1 MNMSGMG
8 RVNPR
13 QMKQA
18 MRKMGIRNTELKDV
32 YEVVI
37 RMPNEELV
45 FEYPDVSIME
55 VQGSKTYQIS
65 GEPESRPV
73 GSVDESTGDVI
84 PAEDIELVMSQTGC
98 DKDTAVNALLETG
111 GQPAEA
117 IIKIMTS

>member
-1 MNMSGMG
+1 M

-18 MRKMGIRNTELKDV
+18 MKKMGIRNTELKDV
-32 YEVVI
+32 IEVII
-37 RMPNEELV
+37 RMPDEELV
-45 FEYPDVSIME
+45 FKYPEVSMME

-65 GEPESRPV
+65 GEPEKV
-73 GSVDESTGDVI
+73 TTGEIDENTGSVI

-98 DKDTAVNALLETG
+98 SKETAVSALQECG

-117 IIKIMTS
+117 IIKIISS

>member
-1 MNMSGMG
+1 MSGMG
-8 RVNPR
+8 RMNPR

-18 MRKMGIRNTELKDV
+18 MKKMGIRNTELKDV
-32 YEVVI
+32 SEVII

-45 FEYPDVSIME
+45 FKYPEVSLME
-55 VQGSKTYQIS
+55 VQGTKTYQIT
-65 GEPESRPV
+65 GEPESRPL
-73 GSVDESTGDVI
+73 GAVDEESGEVI

-98 DKDTAVNALLETG
+98 SKEDAVNALRECN

>member
-1 MNMSGMG
+1 MSGMG
-8 RVNPR
+8 RINPR

-18 MRKMGIRNTELKDV
+18 MKKMGIRNTELKDV
-32 YEVVI
+32 MEVII

-45 FEYPDVSIME
+45 FDHPEVNLME

-65 GEPESRPV
+65 GEPESRFT
-73 GSVDESTGDVI
+73 GETDESGEII

-98 DKDTAVNALLETG
+98 DRETALNALQECS

>member
-1 MNMSGMG
+1 MSGMG
-8 RVNPR
+8 KINPR

-18 MRKMGIRNTELKDV
+18 MKKMGIRNTDLKDV
-32 YEVVI
+32 SEVVI

-45 FEYPDVSIME
+45 FKYPEVSIME
-55 VQGSKTYQIS
+55 VQGTKTYQIS

-73 GSVDESTGDVI
+73 GSVDESTGEVI

-98 DKDTAVNALLETG
+98 DKETAVNALQAVG

>member
-1 MNMSGMG
+1 MSGMG
-8 RVNPR
+8 RINPR

-18 MRKMGIRNTELKDV
+18 MKKMGIRNTELNDV
-32 YEVVI
+32 TEVII

-45 FEYPDVSIME
+45 FTRPEVSIME
-55 VQGSKTYQIS
+55 VQGNKTYQIS

-73 GSVDESTGDVI
+73 GTVDEDTGEVI

-98 DKDTAVNALLETG
+98 DKPTAINALQECG

-117 IIKIMTS
+117 IIKIMTA

>member
-1 MNMSGMG
+1 MSGMG
-8 RVNPR
+8 RINPR

-18 MRKMGIRNTELKDV
+18 MKKMGIRNTELKDV
-32 YEVVI
+32 IEVII

-45 FEYPDVSIME
+45 FKNPEVGVME

-65 GEPESRPV
+65 GEPESVPV
-73 GSVDESTGDVI
+73 GEIDEVTGDVI

-98 DKDTAVNALLETG
+98 DKETAVSALQECG

>member
-1 MNMSGMG
+1 MSGMG
-8 RVNPR
+8 RINPR

-32 YEVVI
+32 SEVII

-45 FEYPDVSIME
+45 FKYPEITVME
-55 VQGSKTYQIS
+55 VQGSRSYQIV
-65 GEPESRPV
+65 GEPESRPL
-73 GSVDESTGDVI
+73 GAVDDSGAVI

-98 DKDTAVNALLETG
+98 TKENAVKALQECA

>member
-1 MNMSGMG
+1 MSGMG
-8 RVNPR
+8 RINPR

-18 MRKMGIRNTELKDV
+18 MKKMGIRNTELKDV
-32 YEVVI
+32 FEVVI

-45 FEYPDVSIME
+45 FKYPEVAVME

-65 GEPESRPV
+65 GEPENVKV
-73 GSVDESTGDVI
+73 GEIDESTGDVI

-98 DKDTAVNALLETG
+98 SKEDAVNALQECG

>member
-1 MNMSGMG
+1 MG
-8 RVNPR
+8 RINPR

-18 MRKMGIRNTELKDV
+18 MKKMGIRNTELKDV
-32 YEVVI
+32 TEIII

-45 FEYPDVSIME
+45 FSYPEVTVME

-73 GSVDESTGDVI
+73 GSVDESTGEVI

-98 DKDTAVNALLETG
+98 DKETAINALRECN

-117 IIKIMTS
+117 IVMIVSS